1 MLTEKDIMYE
11 NGKFWVLRTKKSYEV
26 YEVGV
31 THSVRRAVVGRSFPN
46 ALERAKQTCDK
57 RQANQ

>member
-1 MLTEKDIMYE
+1 MLKEKDIVYE
-11 NGKFWVLRTKKSYEV
+11 NGKFWVLRTKQSYEV
-26 YEVGV
+26 METRI
-31 THSVRRAVVGRSFPN
+31 THSLRWDVIRRSYPN

>member
-1 MLTEKDIMYE
+1 MLKQKDIVYE
-11 NGKFWVLRTKKSYEV
+11 NGKFWVLSTMKSYEV
-26 YEVGV
+26 YEGDV
-31 THSVRRAVVGRSFPN
+31 THSVRLDVVGRSYPN